1 MIKIKS
7 ILTSI
12 TGDVDQIGSERYFV
26 TITCFIASVF
36 LMCLCVIHVF
46 MHLSLPPVFIA
57 GGTSLVILVLYFL
70 VRFGSCLFYPKLIL
84 SVIGLVMLDL
94 TWYTKFLSIGPVLF
108 FILIF
113 GALVLWVWEGKSLAL
128 LLIMYYLNIA
138 LLFII
143 EYRADDSLLVY
154 PDDRVRSVDIYLSFT
169 LYSIIL
175 IFLLFIV
182 KQDFIRKKER
192 AIKSDKLKSAFLAN
206 MSHEIRT
213 PMNAIVGFSNLIK
226 DGVNPELNAKYID
239 IIQNSSESLMRLIND
254 IVDLSKIETGDL
266 VIKNS
271 NFNIRDLF
279 LELKGLYIIELQ
291 KKQKT
296 GIHLTFELPEGDL
309 MVHSDFARL
318 KQVLSN
324 LLNNAVKFTSKGD
337 ISFNCLHEGEE
348 LIFSVSDSGTG
359 IPEEDRDKIFNR
371 FTSFNYEGMNTGG
384 SGIGLSIVE
393 EIINILDGRIWLK
406 SNYGEGSVFFFAIPF
421 NAPGKTTKS
430 SKETE
435 AMKLPPEAD
444 IQPAIL
450 LVEDDQDSLELLM
463 QILKP
468 LNIKIDSVSDGNE
481 AVRYAKMN
489 PQTSLILM
497 DLKLPFLDGYEA
509 TKAIK
514 KMNPNIPII
523 AQTAYAMVGDR
534 EKALASGCDEY
545 LPKPIESGTL
555 IRLIQAYLPS

>member
-1 MIKIKS
+1 MEEAKIAKEEAEQSSNFLEKANQKS
-7 ILTSI
+7 KELMRQAQMANESK
-12 TGDVDQIGSERYFV
+12 SE
-26 TITCFIASVF
+26 
-36 LMCLCVIHVF
+36 
-46 MHLSLPPVFIA
+46 
-57 GGTSLVILVLYFL
+57 
-70 VRFGSCLFYPKLIL
+70 
-84 SVIGLVMLDL
+84 
-94 TWYTKFLSIGPVLF
+94 
-108 FILIF
+108 
-113 GALVLWVWEGKSLAL
+113 
-128 LLIMYYLNIA
+128 
-138 LLFII
+138 
-143 EYRADDSLLVY
+143 
-154 PDDRVRSVDIYLSFT
+154 
-169 LYSIIL
+169 
-175 IFLLFIV
+175 
-182 KQDFIRKKER
+182 
-192 AIKSDKLKSAFLAN
+192 FLAN

-239 IIQNSSESLMRLIND
+239 IIQNSSETLMRLIND
-254 IVDLSKIETGDL
+254 IVDLSKIEAGDL
-266 VIKNS
+266 MIKNS
-271 NFNIRDLF
+271 SFNIRDLF
-279 LELKGLYIIELQ
+279 LELRGFYTIELQ
-291 KKQKT
+291 KKKKT
-296 GIHLTFELPEGDL
+296 DIHLTFELPEGDL
-309 MVHSDFARL
+309 MVHSDFVRL

-337 ISFNCLHEGEE
+337 ISFSCLHEGGE

-393 EIINILDGRIWLK
+393 KIISILDGRIWLK
-406 SNYGEGSVFFFAIPF
+406 SNYGEGSTFFFAIPF
-421 NAPGKTTKS
+421 AAPGKTTKS
-430 SKETE
+430 SKEIE
-435 AMKLPPEAD
+435 AMRLPPEAD
-444 IQPAIL
+444 SQPSIL
-450 LVEDDQDSLELLM
+450 LVEDDQDSLELLT

-481 AVRYAKMN
+481 AVRYANMN

-514 KMNPNIPII
+514 KLNPNIPII

-555 IRLIQAYLPS
+555 FRLIQAYLPS